1 MLQVLF
7 SLVAIYLMWNVF
19 TFKYDGVKSILIIIV
34 IALFGII
41 TGFKMVVSVACLAGM
56 VTGAYMVVKHLIQ
69 NVVKFFH
76 KGVKK

>member
-56 VTGAYMVVKHLIQ
+56 VTGAYMVIKHLIQ

-76 KGVKK
+76 KGVR

>member
-56 VTGAYMVVKHLIQ
+56 ATGAYMVVKHLIQ
-69 NVVKFFH
+69 SVVKFFH
-76 KGVKK
+76 KGVR

>member
-34 IALFGII
+34 IAVFGII

-56 VTGAYMVVKHLIQ
+56 VTGTYMVIKHLIQ
-69 NVVKFFH
+69 NVVNVFKRL
-76 KGVKK
+76 KK

>member
-41 TGFKMVVSVACLAGM
+41 TGFKMVVSIACLAGM

-69 NVVKFFH
+69 NVVKVF
-76 KGVKK
+76 KRLKK

>member
-34 IALFGII
+34 IAVFGII

-69 NVVKFFH
+69 NVVNVFKRL
-76 KGVKK
+76 KK

>member
-69 NVVKFFH
+69 NVVNVFKRL
-76 KGVKK
+76 KK

>member
-41 TGFKMVVSVACLAGM
+41 TGFKMGVSVACLAGM

-69 NVVKFFH
+69 NVVNVFKRL
-76 KGVKK
+76 KK

>member
-34 IALFGII
+34 IALFGI

-69 NVVKFFH
+69 NVVNVFKRL
-76 KGVKK
+76 KK

>member
-7 SLVAIYLMWNVF
+7 SLVAINLMWNVF

-69 NVVKFFH
+69 NVVNVFKRL
-76 KGVKK
+76 KK

>member
-19 TFKYDGVKSILIIIV
+19 TFKYDGVKSILIIMV

-69 NVVKFFH
+69 NVVNVFKRL
-76 KGVKK
+76 KK

>member
-41 TGFKMVVSVACLAGM
+41 TGFKMVISVSCLAGM

-69 NVVKFFH
+69 NVVNVFKRL
-76 KGVKK
+76 KK

>member
-19 TFKYDGVKSILIIIV
+19 TFKYNGVKSILIIIV

-69 NVVKFFH
+69 NVVNVCKRL
-76 KGVKK
+76 KK

>member
-19 TFKYDGVKSILIIIV
+19 TFRYDGVKSILIIIV
-34 IALFGII
+34 IALFGVI

-56 VTGAYMVVKHLIQ
+56 ATGAYMVIQ
-69 NVVKFFH
+69 NVVNVFKRL
-76 KGVKK
+76 KK

>member
-19 TFKYDGVKSILIIIV
+19 TFKYDGVKSILIIIA

-41 TGFKMVVSVACLAGM
+41 TGFKMAVSVACLAGM

-69 NVVKFFH
+69 NVVNVFKRL
-76 KGVKK
+76 KK

>member
-41 TGFKMVVSVACLAGM
+41 TG
-56 VTGAYMVVKHLIQ
+56 AYMVVKHLIQ
-69 NVVKFFH
+69 SVVKFFH
-76 KGVKK
+76 KGVR

>member
-56 VTGAYMVVKHLIQ
+56 VTGAYMVVKHLIHSVV
-69 NVVKFFH
+69 NVFKRL
-76 KGVKK
+76 KK